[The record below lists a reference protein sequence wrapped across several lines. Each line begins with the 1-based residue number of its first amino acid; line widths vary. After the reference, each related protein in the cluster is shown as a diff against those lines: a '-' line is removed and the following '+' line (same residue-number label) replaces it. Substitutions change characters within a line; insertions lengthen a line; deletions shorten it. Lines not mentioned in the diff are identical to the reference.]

1 MKLSRRSIEHVGRL
15 ITGDGGYSP
24 YRSGPQLVKYFV
36 EFGADDY
43 YEKGFPSR
51 WQYTEDKLRQFND
64 SPHMQKVIEGAVD
77 IRDFIETDSF
87 VEDAVRT
94 VNEYLAFDGYELTK
108 EGKIY
113 RIRNNQGIIVE
124 AEAISETEHERAH
137 QQIKKCR
144 TKIEAGDFDGAITNA
159 RTMLE
164 SIMIGIIEEHSSEE
178 KNNDGDILKLYKE
191 VKAILNLN
199 PTVEIPMTVKQILSG
214 LNSIV
219 SGVAGL
225 SNEFGDRHANK
236 NTAHKHHAMLA
247 VNSAM
252 TLADFLLDSKS
263 YQVRK
268 KVKSQENHR
277 LRGR

>member
-1 MKLSRRSIEHVGRL
+1 MKLSRRSIEHIGKL

-36 EFGADDY
+36 EFGANDY

-64 SPHMQKVIEGAVD
+64 SPAMRKIIEGALD
-77 IRDFIETDSF
+77 ARDFNETDFF

-94 VNEYLAFDGYELTK
+94 VNEYLVYDGYELVK
-108 EGKIY
+108 EGRIY
-113 RIRNNQGIIVE
+113 RIRDTQGRLVE

-137 QQIKKCR
+137 QQIEKCR

-164 SIMIGIIEEHSSEE
+164 TIMIGIIEEHTGEE
-178 KNNDGDILKLYKE
+178 RKNDGDVTKLYKE
-191 VKAILNLN
+191 VKNILNLN
-199 PTVEIPMTVKQILSG
+199 PTTELPMTAKQILSG
-214 LNSIV
+214 LNSIIH
-219 SGVAGL
+219 GLAGL

-236 NTAHKHHAMLA
+236 NTARKHHAMLA

-252 TLADFLLDSKS
+252 TLSDFLLDSKL
-263 YQVRK
+263 YQVQK
-268 KVKSQENHR
+268 KVKAQKKN
-277 LRGR
+277 